1 LNAAI
6 NRNRL
11 LQPELQGQAE
21 ALCLKPDLTEKE
33 KRQPQENLSNACAK
47 KDVWR
52 NRMQF
57 S

>member
-11 LQPELQGQAE
+11 LQPELQGQAK